1 METGWIMFPC
11 ISRIFVTLIASHPHT
26 QKQQAFHERTHT
38 HEDDG
43 TQTHRQDPTHSH
55 TYTEVNSLKDCFS
68 EFCVIYSGWLDMG
81 HRGLLAPL
89 LSVSWAITNTH
100 TNTHNCTFVNTDRK
114 KHMLFPQSSQKFTKF
129 HYLLCF
135 KDIHRLFFLTKLR
148 IYRLSNYTYIVVWF
162 KVLDFIV
169 EEYILNYK

>member
-1 METGWIMFPC
+1 MDYVSVYFTDFCHPY
-11 ISRIFVTLIASHPHT
+11 SKSPSHPHT

-38 HEDDG
+38 HEDLEVRWYTN
-43 TQTHRQDPTHSH
+43 TQTKPHTLTH
-55 TYTEVNSLKDCFS
+55 TYTEVHSLKDCFS

-114 KHMLFPQSSQKFTKF
+114 KNMLFSPIQPKIYKISLPS
-129 HYLLCF
+129 
-135 KDIHRLFFLTKLR
+135 LF
-148 IYRLSNYTYIVVWF
+148 
-162 KVLDFIV
+162 
-169 EEYILNYK
+169 